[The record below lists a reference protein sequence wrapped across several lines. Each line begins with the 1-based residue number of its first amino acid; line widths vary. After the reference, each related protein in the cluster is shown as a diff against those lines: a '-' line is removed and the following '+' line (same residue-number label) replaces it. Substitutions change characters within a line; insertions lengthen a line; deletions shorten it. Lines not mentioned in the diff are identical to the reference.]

1 MTGAGDDVL
10 KPAGLLFVC
19 AAIAGC
25 SSEVTPATTAAS
37 VPTAVPSSA
46 PSPVAPVAAVAGP
59 VVGPKLTA
67 APAGVAPGLFDVAAK
82 HNDEPAPEQLTQRLR
97 ARAAEVQAACKKAEA
112 EDGGCDDAFY
122 LSCSAGEAQEFWLS
136 GFDGAAAVYSFSV
149 PPREFMRVNYVDQ
162 GGWKVDAKS
171 CGGPAHYGEPWAKAQ
186 P

>member
-1 MTGAGDDVL
+1 MRCDCWLLVGGDARDDGGIG
-10 KPAGLLFVC
+10 PDRC
-19 AAIAGC
+19 AL
-25 SSEVTPATTAAS
+25 V
-37 VPTAVPSSA
+37 SA
-46 PSPVAPVAAVAGP
+46 LACCARRCGGWPRRWTEADRCTRRGRA
-59 VVGPKLTA
+59 
-67 APAGVAPGLFDVAAK
+67 GLFDVAAK